1 MIPLKWLDT
10 DPRVGYQKDA
20 RFARPQDNMFQ
31 QVEQL
36 FKTKDQQELVQQ
48 RLSRVPMTP
57 GMISALSGQGS
68 SGMTPL
74 AIFMAQQASNAS
86 AASAS
91 VSAKRHMTH
100 KAASNATN
108 TTPKAPSAKT
118 TKKHMR
124 R

>member
-86 AASAS
+86 TATASI
-91 VSAKRHMTH
+91 SAKRHMTR
-100 KAASNATN
+100 KAPHNTTN
-108 TTPKAPSAKT
+108 TTNTTKT

>member
-1 MIPLKWLDT
+1 MILLKWLDT

-20 RFARPQDNMFQ
+20 RLARPQDNMFM

-36 FKTKDQQELVQQ
+36 FKTKDQQELAQQ

-74 AIFMAQQASNAS
+74 SIFMAQQAANAS
-86 AASAS
+86 AATAS
-91 VSAKRHMTH
+91 ISAKRHMPH
-100 KAASNATN
+100 KAPRNATN
-108 TTPKAPSAKT
+108 TTNT
-118 TKKHMR
+118 TAVATHKKHMR

>member
-1 MIPLKWLDT
+1 MIPLKWLDA
-10 DPRVGYQKDA
+10 DPRGGYQKDA
-20 RFARPQDNMFQ
+20 RFAKPTDNMFL

-36 FKTKDQQELVQQ
+36 FKTADQQALVQQ

-74 AIFMAQQASNAS
+74 AIFMAQQATNAS
-86 AASAS
+86 AATAS
-91 VSAKRHMTH
+91 ISAKRHMTH
-100 KAASNATN
+100 KAASNTTN
-108 TTPKAPSAKT
+108 TTKT
-118 TKKHMR
+118 TKTHMR